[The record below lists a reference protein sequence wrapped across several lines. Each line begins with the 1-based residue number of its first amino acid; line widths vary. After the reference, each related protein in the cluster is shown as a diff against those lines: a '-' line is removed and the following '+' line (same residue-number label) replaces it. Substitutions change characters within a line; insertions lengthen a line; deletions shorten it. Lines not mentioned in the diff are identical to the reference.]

1 LIIIIRTIITIIR
14 TIIAAPI
21 INKRVLFFSKNP
33 ISSSSSS
40 GIQGT
45 NLISFG
51 PKVLKSA

>member
-1 LIIIIRTIITIIR
+1 LIIITRAIITIIR